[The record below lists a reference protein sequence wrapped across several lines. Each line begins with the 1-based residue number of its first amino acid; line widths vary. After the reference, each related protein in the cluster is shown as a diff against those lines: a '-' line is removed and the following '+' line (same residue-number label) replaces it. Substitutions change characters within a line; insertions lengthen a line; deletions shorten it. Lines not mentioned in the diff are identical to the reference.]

1 MAEEAAAVAGPA
13 APQHPLITY
22 LQEMSKSVGD
32 APVTC
37 QNKAWDGLVAM
48 KELKWLKDLAD
59 TVTKLKEDEEK
70 AEKLRLEE
78 LAKMSSRMVSK

>member
-1 MAEEAAAVAGPA
+1 MAEAAAASAPA
-13 APQHPLITY
+13 APHNPFITY

-37 QNKAWDGLVAM
+37 QGKDWNALVAM

-59 TVTKLKEDEEK
+59 TVTKLKADEDK
-70 AEKLRLEE
+70 AEELRLEE
-78 LAKMSSRMVSK
+78 LAKMSKMVPK